1 MESVITKYLI
11 PDEVVCDRFIGLT
24 VLTGKRAP
32 AMCGGYVG
40 YVTNKRVIFLS
51 ERSGRT
57 RMEEIAHKHIASAQL
72 EMTGRKTVIVWLSI
86 IIALPLLLV
95 GEIAYNWAALFVLFI
110 GVLAYLMAKPSES
123 LRLRGAGTDLLIK
136 ADEETLDQM
145 LMSIRKNGGL

>member
-11 PDEVVCDRFIGLT
+11 PDEVVHDRFIGLT

-72 EMTGRKTVIVWLSI
+72 EMTGRKTAIVWLSI
-86 IIALPLLLV
+86 IIALFLLLV
-95 GEIAYNWAALFVLFI
+95 AYNLAAIFVLSI

-123 LRLRGAGTDLLIK
+123 LRLRGAGTELLVK

>member
-11 PDEVVCDRFIGLT
+11 PDEVVRDRFIGLT
-24 VLTGKRAP
+24 VLTGRRAP

-72 EMTGRKTVIVWLSI
+72 EMTGRKTAIVWLSI

-95 GEIAYNWAALFVLFI
+95 GEIAYNWAALFVLSI

>member
-11 PDEVVCDRFIGLT
+11 PDEVVRDRFIGLT
-24 VLTGKRAP
+24 VLTDRRAP
-32 AMCGGYVG
+32 ITCGGYVG

-72 EMTGRKTVIVWLSI
+72 EMTGRKTAIVWLSI
-86 IIALPLLLV
+86 IIALPILLI
-95 GEIAYNWAALFVLFI
+95 GKIAYTWAAILVLSI
-110 GVLAYLMAKPSES
+110 GVLAYLMAKPRES

>member
-1 MESVITKYLI
+1 M
-11 PDEVVCDRFIGLT
+11 LT
-24 VLTGKRAP
+24 DGRAP
-32 AMCGGYVG
+32 ITRGGYVG

-72 EMTGRKTVIVWLSI
+72 EMTGRKTAVVWLSV
-86 IIALPLLLV
+86 IIALSLLLV
-95 GEIAYNWAALFVLFI
+95 REIAYNWAAIFVLSI

-145 LMSIRKNGGL
+145 LMPIRKNGGL